1 MRGRAFRESD
11 SETARL
17 DLEPGQKTSG
27 AHFNRFGLITTHHD
41 GNGQRVYFDD
51 LTYTTSQQ

>member
-1 MRGRAFRESD
+1 MKLD